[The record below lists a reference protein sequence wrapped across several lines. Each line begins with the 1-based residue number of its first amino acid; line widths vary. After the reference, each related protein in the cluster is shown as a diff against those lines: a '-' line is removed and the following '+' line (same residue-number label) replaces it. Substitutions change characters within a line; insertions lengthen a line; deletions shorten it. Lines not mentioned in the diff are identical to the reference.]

1 MKLSGYGSITYETL
15 LEAKNDIGYK
25 KGVFTCQRV

>member
-1 MKLSGYGSITYETL
+1 MKLSGYGSSAYETL

-25 KGVFTCQRV
+25 GGITCQRV